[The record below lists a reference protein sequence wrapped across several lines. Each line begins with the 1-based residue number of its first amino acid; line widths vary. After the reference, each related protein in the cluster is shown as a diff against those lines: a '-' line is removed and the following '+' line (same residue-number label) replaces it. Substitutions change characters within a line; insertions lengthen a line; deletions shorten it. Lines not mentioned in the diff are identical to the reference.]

1 MDSKKVNL
9 LLMNKSDLLS
19 DKQRYGPMALSVFIS
34 VREMWFQYFKSQVGF
49 EAVAFWSAKP
59 NDVQNIEESLDDE
72 EKSLDDE
79 DKSLDDDKKS
89 LDDDD
94 DDDKKS
100 LDDDKSVDEY
110 SNSDT
115 DTDPNTATSDTAGA
129 SVETG
134 RGGVVGGAPADV
146 TEEDCCHS
154 HDAKGLYIHSSKLLT
169 REQLIE
175 LFMRL
180 APDDSKPHDS
190 HMTRYPPTQTER
202 PVTVG
207 LAGYPNVGKS
217 STINSLMGTKRV
229 PVSATPGRTK
239 HFQVS

>member
-19 DKQRYGPMALSVFIS
+19 DKQRYSPMALSVFIS
-34 VREMWFQYFKSQVGF
+34 VREVWFQYFKSQVGF

-59 NDVQNIEESLDDE
+59 NDVQNIKESLDDE

-79 DKSLDDDKKS
+79 DKSL
-89 LDDDD
+89 DDD

-115 DTDPNTATSDTAGA
+115 DIDPNTATSDTAGA

-134 RGGVVGGAPADV
+134 RGGVVGGASADV

-154 HDAKGLYIHSSKLLT
+154 NDAKGLYIHSSKLLT

-175 LFMRL
+175 LFTRL

-190 HMTRYPPTQTER
+190 HMTCIHPHKQSVRSR
-202 PVTVG
+202 WV
-207 LAGYPNVGKS
+207 
-217 STINSLMGTKRV
+217 
-229 PVSATPGRTK
+229 
-239 HFQVS
+239 